1 MSAAAGSVPKVRPQ
15 SPARR
20 EAQKASATGGGLKRI
35 NNDAWRAT
43 ASLSAARRAP
53 TSERSESRLS
63 M

>member
-35 NNDAWRAT
+35 NNDA
-43 ASLSAARRAP
+43 
-53 TSERSESRLS
+53 
-63 M
+63 